1 MDQFVIDAAYGC
13 FMRTANPFFDWR
25 PLRYPHNLTRSLPEG
40 ITRKELGIIN
50 LTAQFMAVF
59 GIFFQRALIKTVIM
73 DPRFDFMTKPP
84 EHSVYYGL
92 LAGYMPTDDS
102 KFSFY
107 CRLFRG
113 YLALSKPCQDLLRM
127 LVLVPRLFLRGF
139 SIFLLY
145 WRMMR
150 RLMIE
155 LLRTPIHYMP
165 DDWHDKIRVM
175 ETEIHDV
182 ESRSS
187 WRNSVSYH
195 ACYQQMQIL
204 SQEDHAFCEHPKDLQ
219 QNNSNDQGPSAHSLP
234 SPWSGLPLPEFTSL
248 IPEGITRQEL
258 GIIKLT
264 AQFDAVYGLYFRE
277 EIEKML
283 IEDPRF
289 AFLIKPTDNSK
300 YYSFFSKLSLGYD
313 MEGVDMGIVDLHAF
327 EFFANTEDQELNLP
341 HQYLLMI
348 MYPLVPPFAHLQAR
362 IPRCHYPQPPPREHP
377 NTKRLKVDKDSS
389 RPGKETEG

>member
-1 MDQFVIDAAYGC
+1 MVD
-13 FMRTANPFFDWR
+13 
-25 PLRYPHNLTRSLPEG
+25 LH
-40 ITRKELGIIN
+40 
-50 LTAQFMAVF
+50 VF
-59 GIFFQRALIKTVIM
+59 EFLAKT
-73 DPRFDFMTKPP
+73 
-84 EHSVYYGL
+84 L
-92 LAGYMPTDDS
+92 GYMMP
-102 KFSFY
+102 FP
-107 CRLFRG
+107 LG
-113 YLALSKPCQDLLRM
+113 HLSNM
-127 LVLVPRLFLRGF
+127 LH
-139 SIFLLY
+139 SQ
-145 WRMMR
+145 
-150 RLMIE
+150 MIE

-313 MEGVDMGIVDLHAF
+313 MVL
-327 EFFANTEDQELNLP
+327 
-341 HQYLLMI
+341 
-348 MYPLVPPFAHLQAR
+348 
-362 IPRCHYPQPPPREHP
+362 IP
-377 NTKRLKVDKDSS
+377 S
-389 RPGKETEG
+389 RKKGA